1 LNKIKEF
8 KSIIRLSDL
17 FLLVKLKE
25 VFAMFT
31 KLNTTLFKTNLFN
44 TFVILLSFLFI
55 SCSNE
60 LPKLNY
66 ESYEANSLTKLN
78 YLDTNQLQIIAKNYF
93 LEGLKLQNQG
103 LFAESIIDFNLAYE
117 LDNSPIIYYSIAK
130 SLFELNRI
138 DLALRYLEKL
148 NSKKPNF
155 IPALELTTDI
165 LFISNEIYKAIEIQ
179 EMIYNKVKTREKRL
193 QLARFYEY
201 INPEKSIK
209 IYDEEFDNNE
219 KLQYSKSLLKLYELV
234 NDTNKTIEI
243 YKLQFIQSA
252 NPKLSEKIINYYVKN
267 KKFDSLIVFT
277 DLVDKSLDYENNS
290 SLYEF
295 LLANFLNSYMDFKI
309 PEKDICQQLIN
320 KIDNRFEF
328 ECEINLFAGFLSES
342 IKTNSNYANTSN
354 YFEKSL
360 KNCKNKSDI
369 LSKITYFYLNQKDNT
384 NFQKYMD
391 LYSEFEATD
400 YKYSYFNSLYYFEKK
415 EYTKAKDFGLIAN
428 NLLDSNVILIT
439 HLGLIYDELNKFD
452 STEYYYK
459 LALAKDSNFTLTLNN
474 YAYSLATRDKD
485 LETAKIM
492 SQKAIDLDG
501 DNPSFLDT
509 YAWINFK
516 LGNNDLALEY
526 LLKALKLDNKSSVI
540 NEHLGDVY
548 LKMNK
553 KEEALKYYKNSFE
566 LDKNINV
573 KKKID
578 ELVAK

>member
-1 LNKIKEF
+1 MKNLKKHINT
-8 KSIIRLSDL
+8 II
-17 FLLVKLKE
+17 
-25 VFAMFT
+25 
-31 KLNTTLFKTNLFN
+31 
-44 TFVILLSFLFI
+44 VINAIVLLSFFFN

-66 ESYEANSLTKLN
+66 NNYESNSLKRIN
-78 YLDTNQLQIIAKNYF
+78 YLDTNQLNVIAKNYF
-93 LEGLKLQNQG
+93 LDGLKLQNQG

-148 NSKKPNF
+148 NTKRPDF

-165 LFISNEIYKAIEIQ
+165 LFINNEISKAIEIQ
-179 EMIYNKVKTREKRL
+179 ELIYNKVKTREKRL

-201 INPEKSIK
+201 TNPQKSIK
-209 IYDEEFDNNE
+209 IYEEEFDNNE
-219 KLQYSKSLLKLYELV
+219 KLYYSKSLLKLYELV

-243 YKLQFIQSA
+243 YKLQFNQTAS
-252 NPKLSEKIINYYVKN
+252 PKLSEKIINHYMKN
-267 KKFDSLIVFT
+267 KEFDSLVVFT
-277 DLVDKSLDYENNS
+277 DMIDKSLDYENNS

-309 PEKDICQQLIN
+309 PEKETCQKLID
-320 KIDNRFEF
+320 KIDNRFEI
-328 ECEINLFAGFLSES
+328 ECEINLFAGFLSEI
-342 IKTNSNYANTSN
+342 IKTNSHNFNSVN
-354 YFEKSL
+354 YFDKSL

-391 LYSEFEATD
+391 LYSEFETTD
-400 YKYSYFNSLYYFEKK
+400 YRFGYFNSLYYFEKK
-415 EYTKAKDFGLIAN
+415 EFAKAKDYGLQAN
-428 NLLDSNVILIT
+428 KLLDSNVILIT

-459 LALAKDSNFTLTLNN
+459 LALSKDSNFTLTLNN

-485 LETAKIM
+485 LENAKIM
-492 SQKAIDLDG
+492 SQKAIELEG
-501 DNPSFLDT
+501 ENPSFLDT
-509 YAWINFK
+509 YGWINFK
-516 LGNNDLALEY
+516 LGNTDLAIEY

-540 NEHLGDVY
+540 NEHLGDIY
-548 LKMNK
+548 LKLNK
-553 KEEALKYYKNSFE
+553 KEEALKYYRNSFE
-566 LDKNINV
+566 IDKNINV

-578 ELVAK
+578 ELVTK